1 MQSLLGQT
9 IMEVRMLQASVGSV
23 PSSTGGSVG
32 SRSEPIVLDDEDD
45 EPEVVVRVEREETRV
60 PSPYPRTLVEIVEPD
75 QSIDLMEERFM
86 SNAGILAPREL
97 RWPPLDEDEVVPSSV
112 AGELTGEELET
123 FRDFAEEEREQALRD
138 RIDPEVDGIPES
150 LAIADAI
157 ADPSPP
163 YEERPAPY
171 TE

>member
-1 MQSLLGQT
+1 
-9 IMEVRMLQASVGSV
+9 MLQASVGSV

-45 EPEVVVRVEREETRV
+45 EAEIVVRVEREETRV

-97 RWPPLDEDEVVPSSV
+97 RWPPLDEEVVLSSK
-112 AGELTGEELET
+112 AGELNREEAEL

-157 ADPSPP
+157 ADPSPE
-163 YEERPAPY
+163 YEPGPPGY
-171 TE
+171 YQ

>member
-1 MQSLLGQT
+1 MVL
-9 IMEVRMLQASVGSV
+9 
-23 PSSTGGSVG
+23 SSK
-32 SRSEPIVLDDEDD
+32 
-45 EPEVVVRVEREETRV
+45 
-60 PSPYPRTLVEIVEPD
+60 
-75 QSIDLMEERFM
+75 
-86 SNAGILAPREL
+86 
-97 RWPPLDEDEVVPSSV
+97 
-112 AGELTGEELET
+112 AGELNREEAEL